1 MQIIFFE
8 RFPPSGILSDICFS
22 IRSGIW
28 SGITSG
34 GWPNIA
40 VGILLKTRFGNP
52 AGILLSI
59 LSEIYLRF
67 SWCEICVFLVHSRP
81 LLRLRLL
88 MASSQFC
95 HAQLSHTHTHTTFAP
110 HTHTQLSHTN
120 AHTQFHTHTHKQG
133 YGACRNAAL
142 SAFLKVDNRHF
153 FFPIHM
159 RDAIIQFFCCVFTK
173 LS

>member
-59 LSEIYLRF
+59 LSEIYL
-67 SWCEICVFLVHSRP
+67 

-95 HAQLSHTHTHTTFAP
+95 HAQLSHTQLSH

-120 AHTQFHTHTHKQG
+120 AHTQFHTHTQT
-133 YGACRNAAL
+133 RL
-142 SAFLKVDNRHF
+142 RRL
-153 FFPIHM
+153 
-159 RDAIIQFFCCVFTK
+159 
-173 LS
+173 

>member
-59 LSEIYLRF
+59 LSEIYLQF

-95 HAQLSHTHTHTTFAP
+95 HAQLSHTHNFRTTHTHTTFAHKRAHTIP
-110 HTHTQLSHTN
+110 HTHTNKVT
-120 AHTQFHTHTHKQG
+120 
-133 YGACRNAAL
+133 AL
-142 SAFLKVDNRHF
+142 VE
-153 FFPIHM
+153 M
-159 RDAIIQFFCCVFTK
+159 RRFQRF
-173 LS
+173 

>member
-95 HAQLSHTHTHTTFAP
+95 HAQLSHTHTTFAP
-110 HTHTQLSHTN
+110 HHTHNFRTQTHTHNST
-120 AHTQFHTHTHKQG
+120 HTHTNKVT
-133 YGACRNAAL
+133 AL
-142 SAFLKVDNRHF
+142 VE
-153 FFPIHM
+153 M
-159 RDAIIQFFCCVFTK
+159 RRFQRF
-173 LS
+173 